1 MQSNLDHDLKL
12 VACKVV
18 SILLD
23 QPACRDN
30 DRLLLA
36 EIWRREIEETPF
48 KNFFEALVEGSVSNP
63 ESITRM
69 RRKLQEMHPNLRGE
83 KWDVRHQ
90 MEGAYCQQLTF
101 FDKW

>member
-1 MQSNLDHDLKL
+1 MNIDHDLKL
-12 VACKVV
+12 AACKVV
-18 SILLD
+18 SILID

-36 EIWRREIEETPF
+36 EIWKKEMESEG
-48 KNFFEALVEGSVSNP
+48 NVLDALVNGSISNP
-63 ESITRM
+63 ETITRM
-69 RRKLQEMHPNLRGE
+69 RRKLQETHPNLRGE
-83 KWDVRHQ
+83 KWDTRHQ